1 MADRGHIIDGPDG
14 PEGIAGLQARLDEL
28 RDSVELLRTQGVW
41 NRGPT
46 PEPIPAPQP
55 TVILPPSYD
64 AAEPY
69 PPTLPPIPPEPAA
82 PEAAVPPP
90 VPGPPIPASGAA
102 TTVAH
107 VDAGPFADLIE
118 LRHFEDD
125 LESLTAVEE
134 VRVRRFGHGRA
145 DIEVGMTGPYDL
157 ALELPRLGL
166 PMDLTAGADGEL
178 RVEFAP
184 PAADAATGE
193 PASGPDRDEAGPA
206 ADSADSADRAGKET
220 AA

>member
-1 MADRGHIIDGPDG
+1 MADRGDHIIDGPDG

-41 NRGPT
+41 NRGPV

-64 AAEPY
+64 AEPY
-69 PPTLPPIPPEPAA
+69 PVAPPPAPPERSSPQTAQPQPPMPPPPIPA
-82 PEAAVPPP
+82 
-90 VPGPPIPASGAA
+90 ASGAA
-102 TTVAH
+102 TTVAR
-107 VDAGPFADLIE
+107 VNAGPFADLIE

-125 LESLTAVEE
+125 LESLSAVEE

-166 PMDLTAGADGEL
+166 PMDLAAGADGEL
-178 RVEFAP
+178 RIEFAP
-184 PAADAATGE
+184 PAPDAA
-193 PASGPDRDEAGPA
+193 SGTPDEESA
-206 ADSADSADRAGKET
+206 A
-220 AA
+220 